1 MSDDAAEGHGDTYV
15 STGERTPAVMNVR
28 RFVINMKDLANVFA
42 AGWSCDSKV
51 EVLKP
56 KWKIAL

>member
-1 MSDDAAEGHGDTYV
+1 MSLLDTLSITLFLEMSDDAAEGHGDTYV

-42 AGWSCDSKV
+42 AG
-51 EVLKP
+51 
-56 KWKIAL
+56 